1 MANLASLNDVLS
13 AYRESHEADSLD
25 LNVSDLDYD
34 TRAVSGIR
42 RQPSDRS
49 RSAENRM
56 RDLGRFQA
64 RRQKAQGGIYA

>member
-1 MANLASLNDVLS
+1 MAKLSSISDVLA
-13 AYRESHEADSLD
+13 AYRESRDVEAVD
-25 LNVSDLDYD
+25 LTPADLDYD

-49 RSAENRM
+49 RSPENRM

-64 RRQKAQGGIYA
+64 RRAKAQGGAYA